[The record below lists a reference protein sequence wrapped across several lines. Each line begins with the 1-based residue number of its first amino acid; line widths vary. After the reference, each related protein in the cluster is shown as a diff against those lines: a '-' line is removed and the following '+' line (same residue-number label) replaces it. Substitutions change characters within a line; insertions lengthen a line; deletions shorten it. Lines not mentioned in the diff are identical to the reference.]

1 MKRIM
6 KKNQIIVTTLA
17 IMIAVAGYLTFAK
30 DINKN
35 TKEASTDN
43 EQLVSTDGETET
55 SSDDIWS
62 EEDIIV
68 QGEDETSDVDENS
81 VPGEA
86 VLTQSSTV
94 IAAAKNDKA
103 QVRAQNEAMLQQII
117 DNANLTEAERTEAIN
132 KMVAIAT
139 NSEME
144 TAAETL
150 LQAKGFSNVMV
161 SITEGSADVVVEIE
175 DITEAEVAQISDII
189 NRKTGITYDKIVI
202 TPVDNST
209 SDSAE

>member
-30 DINKN
+30 DIDLKA
-35 TKEASTDN
+35 KETS
-43 EQLVSTDGETET
+43 GETDKVLNVDEEVET
-55 SSDDIWS
+55 NSDEIWS
-62 EEDIIV
+62 EDDILV
-68 QGEDETSDVDENS
+68 QAEDESSDVDENT

-103 QVRAQNEAMLQQII
+103 QTRAQNEAMLQEII
-117 DNANLTEAERTEAIN
+117 DNANLSESEKTEAVN
-132 KMVAIAT
+132 KMVAIAA

-161 SITEGSADVVVEIE
+161 SITESSADVVVDAE
-175 DITEAEVAQISDII
+175 DLTEAQVAQISDII
-189 NRKTGITYDKIVI
+189 NRKTGITYDNIVI
-202 TPVDNST
+202 TPVKNSN
-209 SDSAE
+209 E

>member
-1 MKRIM
+1 MKRIV

-35 TKEASTDN
+35 TKETSTDN
-43 EQLVSTDGETET
+43 EQLVSTAGETET
-55 SSDDIWS
+55 SSDEIWS
-62 EEDIIV
+62 EDDIIV
-68 QGEDETSDVDENS
+68 QGEDESSDVGENS

-103 QVRAQNEAMLQQII
+103 QIRAQNEAMLQQII

-161 SITEGSADVVVEIE
+161 SITEGSADVVVEVE

-202 TPVDNST
+202 TPVGNSA

>member
-161 SITEGSADVVVEIE
+161 SITEGSADVVVEVE

-202 TPVDNST
+202 TPVGNST